1 MFILGNFVKA
11 IAVVLDMALTFY
23 MWLIIIRAI
32 LSWVNL
38 AGSIDPFNPIVR
50 FINDVTDP
58 VLNRIRSKMPNI
70 QGVDLSPVVVIFAI
84 IFMQI
89 FIVENLKRISLSLM

>member
-32 LSWVNL
+32 LSWVSL

-58 VLNRIRSKMPNI
+58 VLNRVRSKMPNI
-70 QGVDLSPVVVIFAI
+70 QGIDLSPVIVIFTI
-84 IFMQI
+84 IFLQI